1 MLLGIYENL
10 KLIVKL
16 LGGCGHSGH
25 GILKV
30 AVQYFKRNRWNKR
43 IFCMFSCTKS
53 GKLNTISIN
62 CGWEWSKLGVGL

>member
-16 LGGCGHSGH
+16 FGGCGHSGH

-30 AVQYFKRNRWNKR
+30 AVQYFKYYFNK
-43 IFCMFSCTKS
+43 F
-53 GKLNTISIN
+53 
-62 CGWEWSKLGVGL
+62 WLGVVKIGRGTVDSDFLHAASDI